1 MDTNAQGP
9 LLENN
14 AVEAQTQKTKAAR
27 SAAYLDSIKLRVL
40 VYDLSREHMKLRL
53 PLINVAASGASLAAN
68 PSSQQYR
75 HEAREAWHELGALI
89 DRHLEQKDDET
100 LVNAAERLKLLP
112 HAVAE
117 AMIAAC
123 EKLTEL
129 AHRIS
134 KVDFDHDPADTVGR
148 AGEAMRKFAA
158 ALDDFTIR
166 EEHEL
171 LRRLQRI
178 LFEHA
183 DSPISK

>member
-1 MDTNAQGP
+1 M
-9 LLENN
+9 
-14 AVEAQTQKTKAAR
+14 EAQNQTTRAAR

-40 VYDLSREHMKLRL
+40 VYDLSREHTKLRL

-68 PSSQQYR
+68 PANPQFR
-75 HEAREAWHELGALI
+75 REAREAWHELGALI
-89 DRHLEQKDDET
+89 DRHLDQKDDET
-100 LVNAAERLKLLP
+100 LLSAAERLKLLP

-123 EKLTEL
+123 EKLTEV
-129 AHRIS
+129 AHQIS
-134 KVDFDHDPADTVGR
+134 KVDFEHDPADTVAG

-158 ALDDFTIR
+158 ALDDFTVR
-166 EEHEL
+166 EEREL

-183 DSPISK
+183 ESPRSK

>member
-1 MDTNAQGP
+1 
-9 LLENN
+9 LSENN
-14 AVEAQTQKTKAAR
+14 AVETQTQTKAAR

-40 VYDLSREHMKLRL
+40 VCDLSREHMKLRL

-75 HEAREAWHELGALI
+75 REACAAWHELAALI

-100 LVNAAERLKLLP
+100 LANAAERLKLLP

-134 KVDFDHDPADTVGR
+134 KVDFDHDPADTVGG
-148 AGEAMRKFAA
+148 AGDAMRKFAA

-166 EEHEL
+166 EEREL

-183 DSPISK
+183 DSHKSS

>member
-1 MDTNAQGP
+1 MED
-9 LLENN
+9 N
-14 AVEAQTQKTKAAR
+14 AVEAQDQKTRAAR

-40 VYDLSREHMKLRL
+40 VYDLSREHTNLRL

-68 PSSQQYR
+68 PSNPQFR
-75 HEAREAWHELGALI
+75 REARQAWHDLGAVI
-89 DRHLEQKDDET
+89 DRHLDRKDDQT
-100 LVNAAERLKLLP
+100 LVNSAERLKLLP

-123 EKLTEL
+123 EKLTGV
-129 AHRIS
+129 AHQIS
-134 KVDFDHDPADTVGR
+134 QVDFDHDPADAVAR
-148 AGEAMRKFAA
+148 AGDAMRGFAA

-166 EEHEL
+166 EEREL

-183 DSPISK
+183 DSPRSE